1 MDAVPPLRHPGGM
14 TPDDF
19 IDKWRANTRSER
31 AAFVEHFNDLCAL
44 LGELTPNQADP
55 EGHSY
60 AFEKGALKTAGTR
73 GFADV
78 WKRGHFAMEYKGKG
92 ADLKRAFE
100 QLQRYALGLD
110 SPPLLAVCDFDSII
124 IRTAWTNAVSET
136 HEIPLEAMRDPRNL
150 RKLKWML
157 SEPERLRPGLTRQ
170 ALTEDAAAAFIEL
183 ARKLRDRKHDA
194 FAVAHFINRIVFCL
208 FADKAGL
215 LPAGLVQKMLAHA
228 RNRPERFANLAG
240 SLFAAMRTGGS
251 LGLEEIPWFNGGLFD
266 DDSALPL
273 TVQDIGTLQRA
284 AERDWA
290 EIEPSIFGTLF
301 ERGLDPEKEKQ
312 IGAHYTDAHKISL
325 IVEPCIQRP
334 LRAEWDAAKA
344 RITALMAEA
353 LALLAVD
360 AEAASAA
367 LAARQAAVGVLPKKQ
382 RDATL
387 KAATARKAQATVKQ
401 AEAQAV
407 LEAHLARL
415 RAFRVLDPACG
426 SGNFLYVSLMALKD
440 LERQALVEAEAL
452 GLPAQP
458 ARIGPEVVRGIELN
472 AFAAELARVS
482 VWIGA
487 IQWTQ
492 RNGYQVSD
500 NPILK
505 PLETIENRDALLNE
519 DGTPA
524 AWPAADA
531 IVGNPPFVG
540 DKLMI
545 REMGEDYVATL
556 RATYSGRVPAGADLV
571 CYWFEKARE
580 AIEAG
585 RTLRA
590 GLVTTQSIRK
600 GASRV
605 VLDRICQNGIIIFDA
620 WDDEPWAVEGAAV
633 RVSLICFA
641 GTEGQLLRRLDG
653 QDVAAIFAD
662 LTAGG
667 GDFTTARRLHSN
679 RDRCFQGPVKVGAFD
694 VDGNT
699 ARQWL
704 EEPANPT
711 GGRNTEVLRPL
722 LNGQDITRRADD
734 TWIIDFIDRSE
745 AEASRYARPFSHIV
759 LHVKPERDRNRRHK
773 RRVFW
778 WQHGET
784 VPGLRAALAPFA
796 RFIATPRVAKH
807 RLFIW
812 CAAITLPDSRV
823 YAVARDDD
831 TSFGILHSRFH
842 EAWSLRQGSWH
853 GVGNDPTY
861 NNQTCFETFPFP
873 EGLTP
878 NIPAATYADDPRAKA
893 IAEAAKALVET
904 RETWLNPPEWVE
916 RVPEVVPGYPD
927 RIVARDP
934 KFEKL
939 LRERTLTK
947 LYNTRGTPEGAWLDA
962 LHARLDAAVAAAY
975 GWPADITEEDALARL
990 LALNLERAA
999 AQG

>member
-1 MDAVPPLRHPGGM
+1 M

-19 IDKWRANTRSER
+19 IAKWRANTRSER

-44 LGELTPNQADP
+44 LGEETPNQADP
-55 EGHSY
+55 EGRAY

-78 WKRGHFAMEYKGKG
+78 WKRGHFAMEYKAKG

-110 SPPLLAVCDFDSII
+110 SPPLLAVCDFDSIV

-136 HEIPLEAMRDPRNL
+136 HEIPLESLRDPRNL

-157 SEPERLRPGLTRQ
+157 SDPERLRPGLTRQ
-170 ALTEDAAAAFIEL
+170 ALTEEVAAAFIEL
-183 ARKLRDRKHDA
+183 ARKLRDRGHDA

-215 LPAGLVQKMLAHA
+215 LPAGLVGKLLAQS
-228 RNRPERFANLAG
+228 RRYPDRFAKLAG

-251 LGLEEIPWFNGGLFD
+251 LGLEDIEWFNGGLFD

-273 TVQDIGTLQRA
+273 TAQDIATLQAA
-284 AERDWA
+284 AESDWA

-334 LRAEWDAAKA
+334 LRAEWAAAKA
-344 RITALMAEA
+344 RIAALMAEA
-353 LALLAVD
+353 QALLAVD

-367 LAARQAAVGVLPKKQ
+367 LAARQAAVGVLPRKQ
-382 RDATL
+382 RDAAA
-387 KAATARKAQATVKQ
+387 KAAAARKAQATAKQ

-407 LEAHLARL
+407 QEAHLARL

-440 LERQALVEAEAL
+440 LERQALVEGEAL
-452 GLPAQP
+452 GLPPQP

-505 PLETIENRDALLNE
+505 PLETIENRDALLNP

-524 AWPAADA
+524 EWPAADA
-531 IVGNPPFVG
+531 IVGNPPFLG
-540 DKLMI
+540 GKLLLRGLGHEYAGKL
-545 REMGEDYVATL
+545 REAYF
-556 RATYSGRVPAGADLV
+556 GRIPPSADLV
-571 CYWFEKARE
+571 CYWF
-580 AIEAG
+580 AIAHQALKD
-585 RTLRA
+585 RRA
-590 GLVTTQSIRK
+590 HCVGLVSTNSIRG
-600 GASRV
+600 GANREV
-605 VLDRICQNGIIIFDA
+605 VDAIASDFEIFDA
-620 WDDEPWAVEGAAV
+620 WADEPWNVEGAAV
-633 RVSLICFA
+633 RVSLICFGHSDA
-641 GTEGQLLRRLDG
+641 GEFHLDG
-653 QDVAAIFAD
+653 RRATKINPDLSEAESD
-662 LTAGG
+662 LTQAPTLTENRNVAFIGVQLTG
-667 GDFTTARRLHSN
+667 PFDVNGETAREWLLLPRNPSGRSN
-679 RDRCFQGPVKVGAFD
+679 
-694 VDGNT
+694 N
-699 ARQWL
+699 
-704 EEPANPT
+704 
-711 GGRNTEVLRPL
+711 EVLRPWW
-722 LNGQDITRRADD
+722 NGIDVARRSRDSWVVDFGSTMGEEEAKEFTAPYAYVARNVRPVREANRLEPLRRLWWRHWRARDD
-734 TWIIDFIDRSE
+734 
-745 AEASRYARPFSHIV
+745 
-759 LHVKPERDRNRRHK
+759 LK
-773 RRVFW
+773 RAISS
-778 WQHGET
+778 
-784 VPGLRAALAPFA
+784 LS
-796 RFIATPRVAKH
+796 RFIVTARVSKH
-807 RLFIW
+807 RLFAW
-812 CAAITLPDSRV
+812 MQAPTHPDSQLV
-823 YAVARDDD
+823 AFARDDD

-842 EAWSLRQGSWH
+842 ETWALRLGTWL
-853 GVGNDPTY
+853 GVGNDPRYTP
-861 NNQTCFETFPFP
+861 TTTFETFPFP
-873 EGLTP
+873 QGLTP
-878 NIPAATYADDPRAKA
+878 NLPAASYAEDPRAMA
-893 IAEAAKALVET
+893 IAAAAKDLVEK
-904 RETWLNPPEWVE
+904 RDNWLNPPEWVE

-927 RIVARDP
+927 RIVAREP

-939 LRERTLTK
+939 LRARTLTN

-975 GWPADITEEDALARL
+975 GWPADIAEEEALARL
-990 LALNLERAA
+990 LALNLERAGK
-999 AQG
+999 QG